1 MTVVIGMAVDL
12 AQTRVLVASSSAAF
26 RQELLAGLS
35 PQPSFA
41 EQATGGADALMKLD
55 GSIFRTLFLDC
66 RLGDL
71 NFQEVLRTVE
81 RRHPEVCVIR
91 VDSHASL
98 VSEQSVVAEAG
109 AADPII
115 AVAAPVRIPGVTDSP
130 DRSAEPFVDDPGIKV
145 GEERGPPARSDK
157 HEKERS
163 EPLPGMIG
171 CSARMLQM
179 YRLCRLVAPRDT
191 SVLIAGESGT
201 GKELVAQGIHQ
212 LSARAQRPFVVIN
225 CAAIPESLL
234 ESELF
239 GYARGAFTGALQSQ
253 LGRIH
258 AAHGGTLFLDEIG
271 DMPMNMQ
278 AKLLR
283 FVQEGEVQRLGS
295 PDLVRVDVRLIAATN
310 TNLLQRVKDRQFRED
325 LYYRLHVFP
334 VDLPALRERA
344 EDILPLAE
352 RFLLLLCRDAEA
364 KPKEISNAASA
375 ILEQYSWPGNV
386 RELKHLMERAFVL
399 SEDDLRITPD
409 LLSLSLETA

>member
-1 MTVVIGMAVDL
+1 VTMVIGMAVDR

-26 RQELLAGLS
+26 RQQLLAGMS
-35 PQPSFA
+35 PPPTFA

-55 GSIFRTLFLDC
+55 GSVFRTLFLDC
-66 RLGDL
+66 RLSDL
-71 NFQEVLRTVE
+71 NFQEVLRTIE
-81 RRHPEVCVIR
+81 RRHPEVCVVR
-91 VDSHASL
+91 VDSKASPC
-98 VSEQSVVAEAG
+98 SEQSVVV
-109 AADPII
+109 D
-115 AVAAPVRIPGVTDSP
+115 AVDAITASAAPVWIPGITDSS
-130 DRSAEPFVDDPGIKV
+130 DGGAEPFVDDPCTNI
-145 GEERGPPARSDK
+145 GEERGPPARSAE
-157 HEKERS
+157 HERERN

-171 CSARMLQM
+171 GSARMVQV

-191 SVLIAGESGT
+191 CVLIAGDSGT
-201 GKELVAQGIHQ
+201 GKELVARGIHE
-212 LSARAQRPFVVIN
+212 LSARAQRPFVVVN

-239 GYARGAFTGALQSQ
+239 GYTRGAFTGAFQSQ
-253 LGRIH
+253 LGRVH

-271 DMPMNMQ
+271 DMPVIMQ

-310 TNLLQRVKDRQFRED
+310 TNLLQRVKDKHFRED

-352 RFLLLLCRDAEA
+352 RFLWLLGRDAESA
-364 KPKEISNAASA
+364 PKEITKAASA
-375 ILEQYSWPGNV
+375 ILERHSWPGNV

-399 SEDDLRITPD
+399 SEDDARITSEV
-409 LLSLSLETA
+409 LSLPLETA